1 MLRLARL
8 AVDSRVRGR
17 GLGEQL
23 LRFALGLALTMTEDY
38 GCVGVVVDAKP
49 GAEGFYARYGFRA
62 IDVVEGLSDA
72 RPRPTPMFLPT
83 SEILAATPRRPRR

>member
-8 AVDSRVRGR
+8 AVDSKVRGR

-23 LRFALGLALTMTEDY
+23 LRFALALTMTEDY
-38 GCVGVVVDAKP
+38 GCVGVAVDAKI
-49 GAEGFYARYGFRA
+49 GAEAFYARYGFRA
-62 IDVVEGLSDA
+62 IDVVEGLSDT